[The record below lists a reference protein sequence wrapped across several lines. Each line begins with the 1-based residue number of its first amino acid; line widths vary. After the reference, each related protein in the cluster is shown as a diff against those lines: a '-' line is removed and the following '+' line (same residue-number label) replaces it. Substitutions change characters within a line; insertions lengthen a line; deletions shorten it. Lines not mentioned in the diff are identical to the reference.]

1 MEWRS
6 GSDIPAG
13 TVGFRAGYE
22 AGFVKSC
29 QGLMVTV
36 RGEWRNFDVS
46 DLPGGEWQAGW
57 RAGWVAGCEDGRRA
71 REGEESLTGKKNG

>member
-6 GSDIPAG
+6 GSDIPDG

-36 RGEWRNFDVS
+36 PEGWRNPDPKE
-46 DLPGGEWQAGW
+46 LAGGDWQAGW
-57 RAGWVAGCEDGRRA
+57 RLGWVSGCEDGRAA
-71 REGEESLTGKKNG
+71 RKGEERLG